1 MRYRLLGRTG
11 LYVSEI
17 CLGTMTYGG
26 KGRWEVVG
34 RLGVPEAQSQIKA
47 AFDAGINFIDT
58 ANVYSEGE
66 SESIVGKALANLGLP
81 REDLVIAT
89 KVRVRMGPG
98 PNRVGLTRVH
108 IMNEAHA
115 SLRRLALDHIDLY
128 QIHGVDQVTP
138 LEETL
143 RALEDLAR
151 SGKVRHIGLSNYAAW
166 QIMKGLGISERRG
179 WDRFESIQAYYSIA
193 GRELEREIVP
203 VALDQGLGI
212 LVWSPLAG
220 GLLSGKFS
228 EGTAGPEG
236 ARRSTFDFPPVDRQR
251 AFRCVEAMRPI
262 AQAHGVSVARVAL
275 AWVLHRPAV
284 ASVIVGAKTLEQ
296 LADNMAASELQL
308 SAPELTTLDEVSKL
322 PREYPGWMFERQLA
336 DRIPS

>member
-34 RLGVPEAQSQIKA
+34 RLGVAEAQAQIKT
-47 AFDAGINFIDT
+47 AFEAGVNFIDT
-58 ANVYSEGE
+58 ANVYSEGH
-66 SESIVGKALANLGLP
+66 SESLVGEALAKLGLP

-108 IMNEAHA
+108 IMNEVHA
-115 SLRRLALDHIDLY
+115 SLRRLAIDHIDLY

-143 RALEDLAR
+143 RALEDLVR
-151 SGKVRHIGLSNYAAW
+151 SGKVRYIGVSNHAAW
-166 QIMKGLGISERRG
+166 QIMKGLGISERQG
-179 WDRFESIQAYYSIA
+179 WNRFESIQAYYSIA
-193 GRELEREIVP
+193 GRDLEREIVP
-203 VALDQGLGI
+203 MALDQGLGI

-228 EGTAGPEG
+228 PDAAGPEG
-236 ARRSTFDFPPVDRQR
+236 ARRSSFDFPPVDRPR
-251 AFRCVEAMRPI
+251 AFRCVDAMRPI

-284 ASVIVGAKTLEQ
+284 TSVIVGAKTQEQ
-296 LADNMAASELQL
+296 LADNLAVTDLRLSEAELNALEEASR
-308 SAPELTTLDEVSKL
+308 L
-322 PREYPGWMFERQLA
+322 PREYPGWMFERQTA
-336 DRIPS
+336 DRLPS